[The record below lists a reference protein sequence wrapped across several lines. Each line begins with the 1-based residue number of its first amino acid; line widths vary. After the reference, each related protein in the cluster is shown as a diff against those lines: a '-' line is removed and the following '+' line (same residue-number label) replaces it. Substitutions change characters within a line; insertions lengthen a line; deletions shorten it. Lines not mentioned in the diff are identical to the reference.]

1 MTYVLIYLLIGLVY
15 ASIMKYLYSG
25 MIFFQTTSEFIA
37 TAVIWPVLLF
47 RLLTSKDI

>member
-25 MIFFQTTSEFIA
+25 IIFQTTSEFIA